1 MRALLLALSQLSTYV
16 AAVPTTSQATTTSS
30 TTTSAQSTAA
40 SGGAHVRPPID
51 FSSSNGQLYANGQP
65 FIIKGANWYGG
76 EGPGD
81 LPEGLSGPFA
91 HDLDSYMQML
101 SDSGFNAIR
110 IGFNHQ
116 AVLDAAPVL
125 HFDADVEPAL
135 QGKRYV
141 ESLLVIAQAAAR
153 HNVLVTLMCGR
164 LTPHDAPGNG
174 LWYNEVV
181 PEEETMRS
189 WTHLARGLCNQW
201 NIFAV
206 DLFDEPHGTTWAGAD
221 PATNWHAAAQRIG
234 NHVHGLCAHWLIMVQ
249 GARSVPW
256 ETGASP
262 EMTPGENL
270 MGVHQDAVTLTDMSK
285 LVYAPHVAP
294 PSEHMVSAYQQGN
307 FPHNMQ
313 AVWGRRFG
321 FVTDLTGKALV
332 LGRFGGLIADEL
344 DLAWQQEM
352 LTWMSRKKVGMFYD
366 CFNANP
372 TSGGLLHKDWSRM
385 RQEKLNLLADVQG
398 TALSSL
404 PPPPP
409 AGRRARIPPDAEVV
423 AAPPPPPAS
432 QELVCL
438 ESIHASNLR
447 GALDWEAEVTAS
459 TTVLSVYTRNWGSQ
473 LHEAVMPSEA
483 HTIRQTSKGDRIEI
497 TFNQTLCFATEQ
509 ASSYELCFEVADLVS
524 FEHVRFENRGCATL
538 EQTSE
543 QQTVRMDDAAILV
556 LSARFAA
563 LDEKS
568 FVYNSMTML
577 WIPVALSV
585 VALSVLAAMVSRRKE
600 LAQRFP
606 GAAIAVAQVRNQVLL
621 LLSTSA
627 AALRMPELAA
637 RLARM
642 TDEHTPLSKREP
654 HLVGDLPP
662 SDQDPDWDAEGQS
675 TPSATST
682 HDIQMSPVR
691 SGASEPP
698 RQAAAQNGASHAPAK
713 PAYSL
718 PEAAA
723 PDLLSSIGNI
733 LSQSAMLHDGS
744 AQSTPVPTPVAS
756 APFVASGVA
765 PAVSIAPPPAQ
776 TQPAVLLSPPVQ
788 EPTASDSWS
797 DIGAP
802 ALKPA
807 APQPE
812 PEDEAD
818 VFDDSETVLSLGPI
832 AAPGAVAGGGDASD
846 RSRRP
851 RPKQKPRDV
860 DFD

>member
-1 MRALLLALSQLSTYV
+1 MRDLLLALSQLCIYV
-16 AAVPTTSQATTTSS
+16 AAVPSLSGTTSQATTT
-30 TTTSAQSTAA
+30 TTSTAA
-40 SGGAHVRPPID
+40 SSGAHVRPPVD

-101 SDSGFNAIR
+101 SDSGFNALR

-189 WTHLARGLCNQW
+189 WTHLARSLCSQW

-206 DLFDEPHGTTWAGAD
+206 DLFDEPHGTTWASTD

-234 NHVHGLCAHWLIMVQ
+234 NHVHSLCAHWLIMVQ
-249 GARSVPW
+249 GSRSVPW
-256 ETGASP
+256 ESGASP

-270 MGVHQDAVTLTDMSK
+270 MGVHQAAITLTDMSK

-294 PSEHMVSAYQQGN
+294 PSEHMISAYQADN

-344 DLAWQQEM
+344 DLTWQQEM
-352 LTWMSRKKVGMFYD
+352 LAWMARKKVGMFYD

-385 RQEKLNLLADVQG
+385 RQEKLNLLADVGG

-438 ESIHASNLR
+438 ENIHASNLR
-447 GALDWEAEVTAS
+447 GALDWEAEITAS

-497 TFNQTLCFATEQ
+497 TFNQTLCFAAEQ

-563 LDEKS
+563 LDEES

-577 WIPVALSV
+577 WIPVGLSA

-600 LAQRFP
+600 LAQRCP
-606 GAAIAVAQVRNQVLL
+606 GAAIAVAQARNRVLL
-621 LLSTSA
+621 LLSTLA
-627 AALRMPELAA
+627 AALRMVELAA

-642 TDEHTPLSKREP
+642 TDEHTPLSRREP
-654 HLVGDLPP
+654 HLVGDLPT
-662 SDQDPDWDAEGQS
+662 SDQYPDWDAEGQS

-691 SGASEPP
+691 SAPGEPSRKGAAP
-698 RQAAAQNGASHAPAK
+698 NCGSHASAK

-718 PEAAA
+718 PEPAA

-733 LSQSAMLHDGS
+733 LSQSAMLHDGM
-744 AQSTPVPTPVAS
+744 AQSTSAPAPVTS
-756 APFVASGVA
+756 APFVAPSIA
-765 PAVSIAPPPAQ
+765 PPVSIAPPPPAQ
-776 TQPAVLLSPPVQ
+776 TQPAVFLSPPPQ
-788 EPTASDSWS
+788 EPDSWS

-802 ALKPA
+802 ALKPP
-807 APQPE
+807 APRPE
-812 PEDEAD
+812 PDDEPD
-818 VFDDSETVLSLGPI
+818 DIDDSETVLSLGPI
-832 AAPGAVAGGGDASD
+832 AAPSAMAGAGDAPD
-846 RSRRP
+846 RSRRA

>member
-1 MRALLLALSQLSTYV
+1 MRLLLALSRLCIYV
-16 AAVPTTSQATTTSS
+16 SAVPTSSGTSSQTTS
-30 TTTSAQSTAA
+30 TTTTTTNAPSSASSGA
-40 SGGAHVRPPID
+40 SHIRPPID

-65 FIIKGANWYGG
+65 FVIKGVNWYGG

-101 SDSGFNAIR
+101 SGSGFNALR

-116 AVLDAAPVL
+116 AVLNAAPVL
-125 HFDADVEPAL
+125 HFDVDVEPAL

-141 ESLLVIAQAAAR
+141 ESLQVIAQAAAR
-153 HNVLVTLMCGR
+153 HNLLVTLMCGR

-181 PEEETMRS
+181 TEEETMRS
-189 WTHLARGLCNQW
+189 WTHLARGLCSQW
-201 NIFAV
+201 NVFAV

-221 PATNWHAAAQRIG
+221 PASATNWHAAAQRIG
-234 NHVHGLCAHWLIMVQ
+234 NHVHSLCAHWLVMVQ
-249 GARSVPW
+249 GSRSVPW
-256 ETGASP
+256 ESGTSP

-270 MGVHQDAVTLTDMSK
+270 MGVHQAAVTLTDMSK

-294 PSEHMVSAYQQGN
+294 PSEHMISAYQADN
-307 FPHNMQ
+307 FPHNLQ
-313 AVWGRRFG
+313 AMWGRRFG

-332 LGRFGGLIADEL
+332 VGRFGGLVADEL

-385 RQEKLNLLADVQG
+385 RQEKLNLLAGVQG
-398 TALSSL
+398 TSISSL

-409 AGRRARIPPDAEVV
+409 AGQRHRIPPDAEVV

-438 ESIHASNLR
+438 ENIHASNLR
-447 GALDWEAEVTAS
+447 GALDWEADVTAS
-459 TTVLSVYTRNWGSQ
+459 TTILSVWTRNWGSQ

-497 TFNQTLCFATEQ
+497 TFNQTLCFAAEQ
-509 ASSYELCFEVADLVS
+509 ASSYEMCFEVADLIS
-524 FEHVRFENRGCATL
+524 FEHTRFENRGCATL

-556 LSARFAA
+556 LTARFAA

-568 FVYNSMTML
+568 FAYNSMTML
-577 WIPVALSV
+577 WVPVGLSV
-585 VALSVLAAMVSRRKE
+585 VFLSVLTAMVTRRKE
-600 LAQRFP
+600 LAQRCP
-606 GAAIAVAQVRNQVLL
+606 GVADAVAQARNRVLL
-621 LLSTSA
+621 LLSSSA
-627 AALRMPELAA
+627 AALRMPGLAN

-642 TDEHTPLSKREP
+642 IEEHTPLSKREP
-654 HLVGDLPP
+654 HLVGDLPT
-662 SDQDPDWDAEGQS
+662 SDQYPDWDTEGLS
-675 TPSATST
+675 TPSASSN

-691 SGASEPP
+691 SAPGEPS
-698 RQAAAQNGASHAPAK
+698 RLGVAHNGNSHVSAK
-713 PAYSL
+713 PAYPL
-718 PEAAA
+718 QEAAA
-723 PDLLSSIGNI
+723 TDLLSSIDNI
-733 LSQSAMLHDGS
+733 LSQSALLQDNPAQLMS
-744 AQSTPVPTPVAS
+744 APAPVVS
-756 APFVASGVA
+756 APFVA
-765 PAVSIAPPPAQ
+765 PAVSIAPPPSAQ
-776 TQPAVLLSPPVQ
+776 TPSTMTLSPSAQ
-788 EPTASDSWS
+788 EPTPSDSWS

-802 ALKPA
+802 AVEPA
-807 APQPE
+807 APLPE
-812 PEDEAD
+812 PDDEAD
-818 VFDDSETVLSLGPI
+818 DVDDSETVLSLGPI
-832 AAPGAVAGGGDASD
+832 AAPGEGVCSSD
-846 RSRRP
+846 RIRRP
-851 RPKQKPRDV
+851 RPKQTPRDF